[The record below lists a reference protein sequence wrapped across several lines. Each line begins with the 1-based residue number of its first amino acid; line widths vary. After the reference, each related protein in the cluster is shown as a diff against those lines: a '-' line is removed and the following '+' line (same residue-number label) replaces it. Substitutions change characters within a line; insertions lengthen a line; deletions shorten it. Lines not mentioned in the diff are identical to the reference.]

1 MAATAMD
8 ANVAD
13 REARDRDVPAIWS
26 DLKHPRYKGMMV
38 MPDPS
43 FTAIQLVVVGML
55 SRALGWDY
63 YKALRA
69 NDTMIVQGHQQVF
82 SAMQQGERVCRDFS
96 VAVRAL
102 AKFGGFCYICGI
114 RSFAHGNHERIAA

>member
-1 MAATAMD
+1 VAERATATCRWIAQRLSIVGIPIRGD
-8 ANVAD
+8 KVK
-13 REARDRDVPAIWS
+13 DVPATWS
-26 DLKHPRYKGMMV
+26 DPQASQYKGMMV

-69 NDTMIVQGHQQVF
+69 ERHHVTSWCH
-82 SAMQQGERVCRDFS
+82 SARS
-96 VAVRAL
+96 AL
-102 AKFGGFCYICGI
+102 
-114 RSFAHGNHERIAA
+114 

>member
-1 MAATAMD
+1 MRTD
-8 ANVAD
+8 KVA
-13 REARDRDVPAIWS
+13 EEDVPKTWS
-26 DLKHPRYKGMMV
+26 DLNNPKYKGLMV

-55 SRALGWDY
+55 SQKLGWDF

-82 SAMQQGERVCRDFS
+82 THACSRASA
-96 VAVRAL
+96 
-102 AKFGGFCYICGI
+102 
-114 RSFAHGNHERIAA
+114 